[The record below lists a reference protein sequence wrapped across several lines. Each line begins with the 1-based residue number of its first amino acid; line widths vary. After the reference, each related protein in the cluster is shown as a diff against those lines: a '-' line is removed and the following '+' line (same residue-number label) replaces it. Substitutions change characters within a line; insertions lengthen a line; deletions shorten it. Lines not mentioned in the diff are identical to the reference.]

1 MARMITR
8 QAKRRVERAARKHIA
23 AIDADLIARIRSE
36 KRGWIPTEIYHGF
49 REDVIGHLKTRA
61 DTPEGSK

>member
-23 AIDADLIARIRSE
+23 AIDADLVARLKAE
-36 KRGWIPTEIYHGF
+36 KAGLLFMGAGNNAR
-49 REDVIGHLKTRA
+49 V
-61 DTPEGSK
+61 SKYAG